1 MQVPDLQSALN
12 HAMNLHRSGR
22 HAEAEG
28 LYVEI
33 LRLSPDSHDVRHL
46 LGLAQFDLGR
56 REEGVRL
63 MEEALAANPGAGH
76 YYNNF
81 GSRLIDKGD
90 LAKAEQVLRQGAER
104 SPDCPSTRYNL
115 GNALYRQRKWAEA
128 VEAYRAALAL
138 KPDFDLCDLQLGMAL
153 HGGGWRKEA
162 LAHYRAALD
171 RRPKD
176 YGIWVNYG
184 ALLQSESDLDGAI
197 DAFRKAAELMP
208 DDATSL
214 NNLAVALKDR
224 GDGAE
229 AVRLLRRCTTL
240 RPASADISSN
250 LILTMHYVPE
260 VTDAELAEAHR
271 DWNVRHGAKRP
282 PAPWPND
289 RDPERRLRIGYVSAD
304 FRDHVVG
311 RALLP
316 AFLAH
321 DREKFEVFAYA
332 VGTPDAVTEKFRSR
346 ADAWRAIETLSE
358 DALER
363 QVRED
368 RIDVLVDLGLHTSD
382 NRLTLFARRPAPVQ
396 ASWLGL
402 PETSGVEGIGWRIS
416 DRLLEPAEPNGL
428 APHERAWTLPH
439 CWTCVQP
446 AADAPDPGPPPMLS
460 LGRPTFASFNNF
472 CKISD
477 RTLDLWARILKAT
490 PGSRLLLLAKAG
502 AHHRRTKELMERNG
516 VAAARVEFLDYL
528 PPTEDVKQAAL
539 LARYLRV
546 DVALDTSPFNG
557 MTTTMDALWMGVPV
571 VSLVTGRSLGRGALS
586 LLTNVGLAYF
596 AVRDEEAYVA
606 KAVSTAED
614 PERLAEIRSGLRPR
628 MAASPLCDI
637 PAFTR
642 DLEAAYR
649 GMWREW
655 CRSSQP

>member
-1 MQVPDLQSALN
+1 
-12 HAMNLHRSGR
+12 
-22 HAEAEG
+22 
-28 LYVEI
+28 
-33 LRLSPDSHDVRHL
+33 
-46 LGLAQFDLGR
+46 
-56 REEGVRL
+56 
-63 MEEALAANPGAGH
+63 
-76 YYNNF
+76 
-81 GSRLIDKGD
+81 
-90 LAKAEQVLRQGAER
+90 
-104 SPDCPSTRYNL
+104 
-115 GNALYRQRKWAEA
+115 
-128 VEAYRAALAL
+128 
-138 KPDFDLCDLQLGMAL
+138 
-153 HGGGWRKEA
+153 
-162 LAHYRAALD
+162 
-171 RRPKD
+171 
-176 YGIWVNYG
+176 
-184 ALLQSESDLDGAI
+184 
-197 DAFRKAAELMP
+197 
-208 DDATSL
+208 
-214 NNLAVALKDR
+214 
-224 GDGAE
+224 
-229 AVRLLRRCTTL
+229 
-240 RPASADISSN
+240 
-250 LILTMHYVPE
+250 
-260 VTDAELAEAHR
+260 
-271 DWNVRHGAKRP
+271 
-282 PAPWPND
+282 
-289 RDPERRLRIGYVSAD
+289 
-304 FRDHVVG
+304 
-311 RALLP
+311 
-316 AFLAH
+316 
-321 DREKFEVFAYA
+321 
-332 VGTPDAVTEKFRSR
+332 
-346 ADAWRAIETLSE
+346 IETLSE

-472 CKISD
+472 CKIRD

-516 VAAARVEFLDYL
+516 VAADRVEFLDYL

-586 LLTNVGLAYF
+586 LLTNVGLADF

-606 KAVSTAED
+606 KAVSTATD
-614 PERLAEIRSGLRPR
+614 PRRLAEIRSGLRPR